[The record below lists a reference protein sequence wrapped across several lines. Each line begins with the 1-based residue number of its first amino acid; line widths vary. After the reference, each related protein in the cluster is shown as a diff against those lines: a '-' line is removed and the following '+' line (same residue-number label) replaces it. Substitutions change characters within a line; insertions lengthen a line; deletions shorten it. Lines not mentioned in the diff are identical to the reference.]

1 MEGKEISDYPE
12 NLNIKW
18 KNNKRTFYYKIVK
31 EGIYPREY
39 ILCQTKK
46 PNQYPIPH
54 GYIVQT
60 SWNQNMCPVQC
71 TIIYINDKPMY
82 QVEFVV
88 VNVLKLEKINK
99 LYYLM
104 LKNIN
109 PESNTQISGVFL
121 FGLHLK
127 FVQQN
132 PKKQKN
138 EAIVMAIDKGQI
150 SRNMYRDLAAIE
162 SELPREWA
170 ISDQRMQINKEMRNR
185 IKITTINMP
194 SCNNLDLNENPDI
207 FDPEVVKEVITSI
220 GKGGQR
226 SIKDI
231 LRFIVPSLVERKI
244 LDLQRPII
252 YLKISGDSRNVGR
265 KVKHV
270 MVTFAIMDDI
280 TNLHRPDHHHTL
292 VLYPG
297 CENYDSLSVAL
308 SLLRTELRKLS
319 EIGINI
325 IGVNWIINLYF
336 SSDWKFLSICC
347 LGFNSANS
355 QFFCP
360 WCGISKKQ
368 VADLG
373 KQWSISKEMS
383 ELKANCNTYDENG
396 YFNDIARE
404 IIVKE
409 MNRIKVKFQFWQ
421 ERESKTRN
429 FTSLVGGHK
438 LKVLQFFDLGKVLPL
453 SRVKIIR
460 RLWDEFHEL
469 YVAMRNPA
477 TDSET
482 FKKNAEYWLR
492 LFLTPSIGTP
502 NDENFVQGLYR
513 PNDLTPYFHVLV
525 YHVHEFME
533 KTKEWGLKAFLCAPV
548 EKKNH

>member
-1 MEGKEISDYPE
+1 
-12 NLNIKW
+12 
-18 KNNKRTFYYKIVK
+18 
-31 EGIYPREY
+31 
-39 ILCQTKK
+39 
-46 PNQYPIPH
+46 
-54 GYIVQT
+54 
-60 SWNQNMCPVQC
+60 
-71 TIIYINDKPMY
+71 
-82 QVEFVV
+82 
-88 VNVLKLEKINK
+88 
-99 LYYLM
+99 
-104 LKNIN
+104 
-109 PESNTQISGVFL
+109 
-121 FGLHLK
+121 
-127 FVQQN
+127 
-132 PKKQKN
+132 
-138 EAIVMAIDKGQI
+138 MAIDKGQI

-383 ELKANCNTYDENG
+383 ELKANCNTYDG
-396 YFNDIARE
+396 HHSMPLFDMI
-404 IIVKE
+404 
-409 MNRIKVKFQFWQ
+409 
-421 ERESKTRN
+421 
-429 FTSLVGGHK
+429 SLDH
-438 LKVLQFFDLGKVLPL
+438 
-453 SRVKIIR
+453 
-460 RLWDEFHEL
+460 
-469 YVAMRNPA
+469 
-477 TDSET
+477 
-482 FKKNAEYWLR
+482 
-492 LFLTPSIGTP
+492 
-502 NDENFVQGLYR
+502 
-513 PNDLTPYFHVLV
+513 
-525 YHVHEFME
+525 
-533 KTKEWGLKAFLCAPV
+533 
-548 EKKNH
+548 